1 MDTEDRGELA
11 QITFA
16 SDFTAALYQNADG
29 EEICLYLKGTILYPD
44 GDRRTLKCQWAFTPG
59 WETQTYL
66 LEAARESGTRDSRTV
81 NASLTQTQEGET
93 LSLEGETTVTLRR
106 SSLVET
112 SVQTLALQAGGG
124 SEVPCGGEVKRVTTT
139 ARGGE
144 TTGKTEETVT
154 VDLLL
159 APVADGLELTGT
171 AAYARETDNRTQLKV
186 LLTFLPSAVQVA
198 AETAQDAQAQ
208 SAPAVEISII
218 PADAETAQQTENVQT
233 AVEAPA
239 QQSAYLVGSAPLG
252 LNDYAIPAEM
262 TTVNLDSAG
271 QEACQ
276 ILMAEAAQRLAG
288 GLIVAVLDLPAEDR
302 ALLTDGMTAEDY
314 AVFLAMLE

>member
-1 MDTEDRGELA
+1 M
-11 QITFA
+11 
-16 SDFTAALYQNADG
+16 
-29 EEICLYLKGTILYPD
+29 
-44 GDRRTLKCQWAFTPG
+44 
-59 WETQTYL
+59 
-66 LEAARESGTRDSRTV
+66 
-81 NASLTQTQEGET
+81 
-93 LSLEGETTVTLRR
+93 
-106 SSLVET
+106 
-112 SVQTLALQAGGG
+112 
-124 SEVPCGGEVKRVTTT
+124 
-139 ARGGE
+139 
-144 TTGKTEETVT
+144 
-154 VDLLL
+154 LL

-186 LLTFLPSAVQVA
+186 LLTFLPSAAQAA

-288 GLIVAVLDLPAEDR
+288 GLILAVLDLPAEDR
-302 ALLTDGMTAEDY
+302 AIAQRRHDRRGLRRFSGDA
-314 AVFLAMLE
+314 